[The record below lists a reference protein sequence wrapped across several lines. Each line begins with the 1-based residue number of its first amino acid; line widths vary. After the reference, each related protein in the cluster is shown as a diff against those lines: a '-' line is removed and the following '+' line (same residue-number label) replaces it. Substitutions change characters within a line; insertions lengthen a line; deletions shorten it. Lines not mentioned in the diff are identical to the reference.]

1 MASSKR
7 SRASRTNTPRG
18 AAPKAVS
25 APHAPHEAQTASL
38 ASAILR
44 QPSAVLAV
52 PGLLSEPVLS
62 PKPAPTPAPQIAAAP
77 VSQVAAPSASKA
89 ALTPASQS
97 APVSQI
103 AAPPAP
109 QAAPARPTDE
119 LRSLVAQLA
128 YLRAERMGFG
138 RTNPTEDWLWAEQE
152 VTRRMQARAA

>member
-25 APHAPHEAQTASL
+25 ASHAPHEAQTASL

-44 QPSAVLAV
+44 QPPAVLAL
-52 PGLLSEPVLS
+52 PALLSEPVHS
-62 PKPAPTPAPQIAAAP
+62 PKAAPTPVVQ
-77 VSQVAAPSASKA
+77 A
-89 ALTPASQS
+89 ALTPAAQARSTAQS
-97 APVSQI
+97 APAV
-103 AAPPAP
+103 
-109 QAAPARPTDE
+109 QAAPTAVRSCSTDE